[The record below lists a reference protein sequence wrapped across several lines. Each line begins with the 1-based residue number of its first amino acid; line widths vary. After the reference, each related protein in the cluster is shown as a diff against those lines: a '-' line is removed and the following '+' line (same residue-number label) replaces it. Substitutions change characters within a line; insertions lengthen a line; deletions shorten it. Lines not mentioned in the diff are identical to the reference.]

1 MLSLRSVEE
10 VLLDA
15 LCDRLDLLALSS
27 PLDTAAAVGTDRDL
41 VLMGDF
47 FSSWPLPLGQSL
59 RVLFLLDMDGSLAT
73 FRARRRVVR
82 SSSVVAVADDD
93 DKPPLH
99 KEPGFS
105 STGCLRRVAV
115 FVLLVSGP

>member
-41 VLMGDF
+41 VLMDDL

-59 RVLFLLDMDGSLAT
+59 RVLFLLDGSLAT
-73 FRARRRVVR
+73 FRARRRVDR

>member
-27 PLDTAAAVGTDRDL
+27 PLDTAAAIASDRDL
-41 VLMGDF
+41 MDDF

-59 RVLFLLDMDGSLAT
+59 RVLFLLDVDGSLAT
-73 FRARRRVVR
+73 FRARKRVVR